1 MMPTTDAS
9 NPVTS
14 SVTTGAGQASTSQQN
29 PQSMDFDF
37 DLDFSDTTQNPVSDS
52 TGVDQDVQSSEPIG
66 GQNSEET
73 ATPDAHSDLD
83 FSLDLPDSYTG
94 DASENVS
101 SVENV
106 EDSQVVDQVSPVEE
120 PVVESQPVVSEPDF
134 GSLLNE
140 EQSPEPVSSEP
151 VQAPAE
157 SALENDLEPVEEVAT
172 FQSEEQ
178 PVGGDEEA
186 LESEEP
192 SNQLT
197 SEVVA
202 EPIAEVDEE
211 PSEGLS
217 DGESDLEFSPEDF
230 EDDTL
235 PMAEEDSFS
244 EDDEETTPVFENEIT
259 PEASGSMFSSEDA
272 PVEETTP
279 EMQENSDFTLENQT
293 ESSAFSSPYEGENAQ
308 AEVQSFQPSEEVQVE
323 STIDPFEAMKV
334 SLEPENTV
342 ETQSSIQM
350 SSENTAPMM
359 ENALHEEMPTV
370 KNESYEAQ
378 TPVAPL
384 VQNVDIPSQSLDT
397 AMQTQTEQAQPSAFH
412 QGVSLDTLAA
422 QTPVQEVP
430 QAQESVSEGHVA
442 PQMLSLDEML
452 AQPAAQVSSQQAA
465 PVMDLTSL
473 TVGAQNSTNPLTN
486 PTAYP
491 TVQAAGNDG
500 LMKKVLAGVGGVVL
514 VALAGVMVYIKYPL
528 MFGSGG
534 DAPQQ
539 PTTQSGTLQPQL
551 ALNTS
556 GDQADHF
563 AAGQE
568 GENTDQNSLV
578 SWDVVSN
585 QTTDKTGTEV
595 EVTTPVQEE
604 EVEDVV
610 LGGDEEASPAS
621 GENSVSG
628 LNTVSEQQKKT
639 ENTTLSGDSAPDAL
653 NSVED
658 LVGPVN
664 SNDVLG
670 QEIELYRQKAQ
681 QIADT
686 GRAQNVRMMV
696 KWGTA
701 VAKQV
706 EKIQQELA
714 NGGNMTISEWNQK
727 KAELDIS
734 LAKATNE

>member
-14 SVTTGAGQASTSQQN
+14 SVTTGAGQSPISQQN
-29 PQSMDFDF
+29 AQSMDFDF

-52 TGVDQDVQSSEPIG
+52 TSVDQDIQATGPVSVQTSQEAS
-66 GQNSEET
+66 
-73 ATPDAHSDLD
+73 APDVHSDLD

-106 EDSQVVDQVSPVEE
+106 ESSQVVDQVAPVEVPE
-120 PVVESQPVVSEPDF
+120 VDAHSEVSEPDF

-140 EQSPEPVSSEP
+140 EQSLEPVSSEP
-151 VQAPAE
+151 VEAPVE
-157 SALENDLEPVEEVAT
+157 SALENDLEPVEEATT

-178 PVGGDEEA
+178 PVDVDEES
-186 LESEEP
+186 LESQEAP
-192 SNQLT
+192 NQLT

-211 PSEGLS
+211 ASEELS

-230 EDDTL
+230 EEDAL
-235 PMAEEDSFS
+235 PVTEEDVLS
-244 EDDEETTPVFENEIT
+244 EEHEETTPVFENEIT

-272 PVEETTP
+272 PIQETAAEMEED
-279 EMQENSDFTLENQT
+279 SDFTLENQT
-293 ESSAFSSPYEGENAQ
+293 ESSAFSSPYEGEAAQ
-308 AEVQSFQPSEEVQVE
+308 AEVQSFQPSQEVQVE

-334 SLEPENTV
+334 SLEPENAV
-342 ETQSSIQM
+342 ESQSSIQM
-350 SSENTAPMM
+350 SSENTTPVMG
-359 ENALHEEMPTV
+359 NTLHEEVSTV
-370 KNESYEAQ
+370 NNETYESQ
-378 TPVAPL
+378 TPVAPF
-384 VQNVDIPSQSLDT
+384 VQNVDVPSPTLDT
-397 AMQTQTEQAQPSAFH
+397 SMQTQTEQPQPSAFQ

-422 QTPVQEVP
+422 QTPVQELP
-430 QAQESVSEGHVA
+430 QAQESVSQAHA
-442 PQMLSLDEML
+442 TPQMLSLDEML
-452 AQPAAQVSSQQAA
+452 AQPAVQAPQQAV

-491 TVQAAGNDG
+491 TVQTAGNDG

-528 MFGSGG
+528 MFGSGE
-534 DAPQQ
+534 DTPQQ

-568 GENTDQNSLV
+568 GENTDQDSVTTLNTG
-578 SWDVVSN
+578 DN
-585 QTTDKTGTEV
+585 QTLDGAASEV
-595 EVTTPVQEE
+595 EVTSPIQEE

-610 LGGDEEASPAS
+610 LGDDTQNSQS
-621 GENSVSG
+621 TTGE
-628 LNTVSEQQKKT
+628 SEGQNIPT
-639 ENTTLSGDSAPDAL
+639 PSENTQESSSGNTQVPDAL

>member
-1 MMPTTDAS
+1 MPTTDAS
-9 NPVTS
+9 NPVTP
-14 SVTTGAGQASTSQQN
+14 SVTTGAGQGSISQQN
-29 PQSMDFDF
+29 PQSTDFDF

-52 TGVDQDVQSSEPIG
+52 TSVDQDIQSESVSV
-66 GQNSEET
+66 QNSEET
-73 ATPDAHSDLD
+73 VASDAHSDLD

-106 EDSQVVDQVSPVEE
+106 ESSQVVDQVAPVEVPE
-120 PVVESQPVVSEPDF
+120 VDAHLEVSEPDF

-151 VQAPAE
+151 VEAPAE

-178 PVGGDEEA
+178 PVGGDQEA
-186 LESEEP
+186 LKSQEA
-192 SNQLT
+192 SNELT

-230 EDDTL
+230 EEDTL
-235 PMAEEDSFS
+235 PVAEEDVLS
-244 EDDEETTPVFENEIT
+244 EEHEETTPVFENEIT
-259 PEASGSMFSSEDA
+259 PEGSGSMFSSEDA
-272 PVEETTP
+272 PVQETAA

-293 ESSAFSSPYEGENAQ
+293 ESSAFSSPYEGEAAQ
-308 AEVQSFQPSEEVQVE
+308 AEVQSFQPSEGVQVE

-342 ETQSSIQM
+342 ESQSSIQM
-350 SSENTAPMM
+350 SSENNNPVM

-370 KNESYEAQ
+370 NNETYESQ
-378 TPVAPL
+378 TSVAPF
-384 VQNVDIPSQSLDT
+384 VQNADVPSPTLDT
-397 AMQTQTEQAQPSAFH
+397 SMQTQTEQPQPSAF
-412 QGVSLDTLAA
+412 QQEVSLDTLVA

-430 QAQESVSEGHVA
+430 QVQESFSQA
-442 PQMLSLDEML
+442 QATPQMLSLDEML
-452 AQPAAQVSSQQAA
+452 AQPAAQVPQQAA

-473 TVGAQNSTNPLTN
+473 TVGAQNTINPLTN
-486 PTAYP
+486 PTTYP
-491 TVQAAGNDG
+491 TVQATGNDG
-500 LMKKVLAGVGGVVL
+500 LMKKILAGVGGAVL

-534 DAPQQ
+534 DTPQQ

-578 SWDVVSN
+578 S
-585 QTTDKTGTEV
+585 
-595 EVTTPVQEE
+595 
-604 EVEDVV
+604 
-610 LGGDEEASPAS
+610 
-621 GENSVSG
+621 
-628 LNTVSEQQKKT
+628 
-639 ENTTLSGDSAPDAL
+639 
-653 NSVED
+653 
-658 LVGPVN
+658 
-664 SNDVLG
+664 
-670 QEIELYRQKAQ
+670 
-681 QIADT
+681 
-686 GRAQNVRMMV
+686 
-696 KWGTA
+696 
-701 VAKQV
+701 
-706 EKIQQELA
+706 
-714 NGGNMTISEWNQK
+714 
-727 KAELDIS
+727 
-734 LAKATNE
+734 

>member
-29 PQSMDFDF
+29 TQSMDFDF
-37 DLDFSDTTQNPVSDS
+37 DLDFSDTTQNPVSDAPS
-52 TGVDQDVQSSEPIG
+52 VDQDVQSAQSVDV
-66 GQNSEET
+66 QNSEET
-73 ATPDAHSDLD
+73 ASLDAHSDLD

-94 DASENVS
+94 DASENGPLVQ
-101 SVENV
+101 NV
-106 EDSQVVDQVSPVEE
+106 ESSQVVDQVAPVEVPE
-120 PVVESQPVVSEPDF
+120 VDAHSEVSEPDF

-140 EQSPEPVSSEP
+140 EQSPDPVSSEP
-151 VQAPAE
+151 VEAPAE
-157 SALENDLEPVEEVAT
+157 SALENDLEPVEEAT
-172 FQSEEQ
+172 SFQSEEE
-178 PVGGDEEA
+178 PAGGDQEA
-186 LESEEP
+186 LESQEAP
-192 SNQLT
+192 NQLT

-211 PSEGLS
+211 SSEGLS

-230 EDDTL
+230 EEDTL
-235 PMAEEDSFS
+235 PVAEEDVFS
-244 EDDEETTPVFENEIT
+244 EEHEETTPVFENEIT
-259 PEASGSMFSSEDA
+259 PEGSGSMFSSEA
-272 PVEETTP
+272 SPVEEATP
-279 EMQENSDFTLENQT
+279 EMEENSDFTLENQT

-308 AEVQSFQPSEEVQVE
+308 AEMQSFQPSEEVQVG

-342 ETQSSIQM
+342 ESQSSIQM
-350 SSENTAPMM
+350 SSENTTPMM
-359 ENALHEEMPTV
+359 ENALHEEVSTV
-370 KNESYEAQ
+370 NNETYESQ

-384 VQNVDIPSQSLDT
+384 VQNVDVPSPTLDT
-397 AMQTQTEQAQPSAFH
+397 PMQTQTEQAQPSAFQ
-412 QGVSLDTLAA
+412 QGVSLDTLVA

-430 QAQESVSEGHVA
+430 QVHAVSEGHVA

-452 AQPAAQVSSQQAA
+452 AQPVAQVPQQVA
-465 PVMDLTSL
+465 PVMDLASL
-473 TVGAQNSTNPLTN
+473 TLGAQNSTNPLTN

-500 LMKKVLAGVGGVVL
+500 MMKKILAGVGGVVL

-534 DAPQQ
+534 DTPQQ

-551 ALNTS
+551 ALNSS

-568 GENTDQNSLV
+568 WEDTDQDTVTTLNTGDNQSLDGAA
-578 SWDVVSN
+578 S
-585 QTTDKTGTEV
+585 EV
-595 EVTTPVQEE
+595 EVTSPIQEE

-610 LGGDEEASPAS
+610 LGDDTQNAQNTT
-621 GENSVSG
+621 GE
-628 LNTVSEQQKKT
+628 SEGQNIAT
-639 ENTTLSGDSAPDAL
+639 PSENTQESSNGNTQAPDAL
-653 NSVED
+653 NSVEN

>member
-14 SVTTGAGQASTSQQN
+14 IVTTGAGQSPISQQN
-29 PQSMDFDF
+29 PQSTDFDF
-37 DLDFSDTTQNPVSDS
+37 DLDFSDTTQNPVSDAAS
-52 TGVDQDVQSSEPIG
+52 VDQDVSAVEPVSI
-66 GQNSEET
+66 QTSQET
-73 ATPDAHSDLD
+73 SAPDAHSDLD

-94 DASENVS
+94 DASENGP
-101 SVENV
+101 SVQNV
-106 EDSQVVDQVSPVEE
+106 ESSQIVDQAAPVEVPE
-120 PVVESQPVVSEPDF
+120 VDAHIEVSEPDF

-151 VQAPAE
+151 VEAPAE
-157 SALENDLEPVEEVAT
+157 SALENDLEPVEEATT

-178 PVGGDEEA
+178 PSVSDEES
-186 LESEEP
+186 LESEEAP
-192 SNQLT
+192 NELT

-202 EPIAEVDEE
+202 EPLAEVDEE
-211 PSEGLS
+211 ASEELS

-235 PMAEEDSFS
+235 PMAEEDGFS
-244 EDDEETTPVFENEIT
+244 EDHEETTPVFENEIA
-259 PEASGSMFSSEDA
+259 PEASGSMFSSEA
-272 PVEETTP
+272 SPVEGTTP

-293 ESSAFSSPYEGENAQ
+293 ESSAFSSPYEGEGAHT
-308 AEVQSFQPSEEVQVE
+308 EVQSFQPAEEVQVE

-350 SSENTAPMM
+350 PSENTTPMM
-359 ENALHEEMPTV
+359 ENALHDEMSTV
-370 KNESYEAQ
+370 NNETYESQ
-378 TPVAPL
+378 TSVAPF
-384 VQNVDIPSQSLDT
+384 VQNADVPSQSLDIP
-397 AMQTQTEQAQPSAFH
+397 MQTQAEQAQPSAFQ
-412 QGVSLDTLAA
+412 QGVSLDTLSA

-430 QAQESVSEGHVA
+430 QVHAVSEGHVA

-452 AQPAAQVSSQQAA
+452 AQPAAQVPQQVA

-473 TVGAQNSTNPLTN
+473 TVGAQNTTNPLTN

-500 LMKKVLAGVGGVVL
+500 MMKKILAGVGGVVL

-534 DAPQQ
+534 DTPQQ

-556 GDQADHF
+556 GDQVDHF

-578 SWDVVSN
+578 SWDVVPN
-585 QTTDKTGTEV
+585 QTTDNSGTEV
-595 EVTTPVQEE
+595 EVNTPVQEE

-628 LNTVSEQQKKT
+628 LNTVSQQQKKT

>member
-1 MMPTTDAS
+1 MPTTDAS
-9 NPVTS
+9 NPVTP
-14 SVTTGAGQASTSQQN
+14 SVTTGAGQGPISQQN
-29 PQSMDFDF
+29 PQSTDFDF
-37 DLDFSDTTQNPVSDS
+37 DLDFSDTTQNPVLDVPS
-52 TGVDQDVQSSEPIG
+52 VDQDVQSAQSVG
-66 GQNSEET
+66 VQNSEET
-73 ATPDAHSDLD
+73 ASPDAHSDLD

-94 DASENVS
+94 DASENGPLVQ
-101 SVENV
+101 NV
-106 EDSQVVDQVSPVEE
+106 ESSQVVNQVAPVEAPKVDAHPE
-120 PVVESQPVVSEPDF
+120 VSEPDF
-134 GSLLNE
+134 GSLLND
-140 EQSPEPVSSEP
+140 EQSPDPVSSEP
-151 VQAPAE
+151 VEAPVE
-157 SALENDLEPVEEVAT
+157 SVLEDDLGPVEEATT

-178 PVGGDEEA
+178 PAVADEET
-186 LESEEP
+186 LESEDT

-202 EPIAEVDEE
+202 EPIAEVDQEASEE
-211 PSEGLS
+211 LS

-244 EDDEETTPVFENEIT
+244 QDDEETTPVFENEIAS
-259 PEASGSMFSSEDA
+259 EESGSMFSSEDA
-272 PVEETTP
+272 PVQETTP
-279 EMQENSDFTLENQT
+279 EMEENSDFTLENQT
-293 ESSAFSSPYEGENAQ
+293 ESSAFSSPYEGEAAQ

-350 SSENTAPMM
+350 PSENTTPVM
-359 ENALHEEMPTV
+359 ENALHGEMPTV
-370 KNESYEAQ
+370 HNESYEDQ
-378 TPVAPL
+378 TSVAPL
-384 VQNVDIPSQSLDT
+384 VQNVDTSTQSFDT
-397 AMQTQTEQAQPSAFH
+397 PIQIQAEQAQPSVFQ

-430 QAQESVSEGHVA
+430 QAQESVSQVQA
-442 PQMLSLDEML
+442 TPQMLSLDEML
-452 AQPAAQVSSQQAA
+452 AQPAAQVSQQAA

-491 TVQAAGNDG
+491 TVQATGNDG

-534 DAPQQ
+534 DTPQQ

-568 GENTDQNSLV
+568 GENTDQDTVTTLNTGDNQSLDGAA
-578 SWDVVSN
+578 S
-585 QTTDKTGTEV
+585 EV
-595 EVTTPVQEE
+595 EVTSPIQEE

-610 LGGDEEASPAS
+610 LGDDTQNSQNTT
-621 GENSVSG
+621 GE
-628 LNTVSEQQKKT
+628 SEGQNIAT
-639 ENTTLSGDSAPDAL
+639 PSENTQESSNGNTQAPDAL

>member
-1 MMPTTDAS
+1 MPTTDAS
-9 NPVTS
+9 NPVTP
-14 SVTTGAGQASTSQQN
+14 SVTTGAGQGSISQQN
-29 PQSMDFDF
+29 PQSTDFDF

-52 TGVDQDVQSSEPIG
+52 TSVDQDIQSESVSV
-66 GQNSEET
+66 QNSEET
-73 ATPDAHSDLD
+73 VASDAHSDLD

-94 DASENVS
+94 DASENVP

-106 EDSQVVDQVSPVEE
+106 ESPQVVDQVAPVEVPE
-120 PVVESQPVVSEPDF
+120 VDAHSEVSEPDF

-140 EQSPEPVSSEP
+140 EQSPDPVSSEP
-151 VQAPAE
+151 VEAPVE
-157 SALENDLEPVEEVAT
+157 SALENDLEPIEEAT
-172 FQSEEQ
+172 NFQSEEQ

-235 PMAEEDSFS
+235 PMAEEDAFS
-244 EDDEETTPVFENEIT
+244 EDDEEITPVFENEIT
-259 PEASGSMFSSEDA
+259 PEGSGSMFSSEA
-272 PVEETTP
+272 SPVEEATP
-279 EMQENSDFTLENQT
+279 EMEENSDFTLENQT
-293 ESSAFSSPYEGENAQ
+293 ESPAFSSPYEGETAQ
-308 AEVQSFQPSEEVQVE
+308 AEVQSFQPSEEVQME

-350 SSENTAPMM
+350 SSENTTPVM
-359 ENALHEEMPTV
+359 ENALHEEMSTV
-370 KNESYEAQ
+370 KNESYDAQ

-384 VQNVDIPSQSLDT
+384 VQNVDTSSPTLDT
-397 AMQTQTEQAQPSAFH
+397 PMQTQTEQPQSSAFQ
-412 QGVSLDTLAA
+412 QGVSLDTLVA
-422 QTPVQEVP
+422 QTPVQEISQV
-430 QAQESVSEGHVA
+430 QESVSQA
-442 PQMLSLDEML
+442 QATPQMLSLDEML
-452 AQPAAQVSSQQAA
+452 AQPAAQVPQQAA

-473 TVGAQNSTNPLTN
+473 TVGAQNTINPLTN
-486 PTAYP
+486 PTTYP
-491 TVQAAGNDG
+491 TVQATGNDG
-500 LMKKVLAGVGGVVL
+500 LMKKILAGVGGAVL

-534 DAPQQ
+534 DTPQQ

-578 SWDVVSN
+578 S
-585 QTTDKTGTEV
+585 
-595 EVTTPVQEE
+595 
-604 EVEDVV
+604 
-610 LGGDEEASPAS
+610 
-621 GENSVSG
+621 
-628 LNTVSEQQKKT
+628 
-639 ENTTLSGDSAPDAL
+639 
-653 NSVED
+653 
-658 LVGPVN
+658 
-664 SNDVLG
+664 
-670 QEIELYRQKAQ
+670 
-681 QIADT
+681 
-686 GRAQNVRMMV
+686 
-696 KWGTA
+696 
-701 VAKQV
+701 
-706 EKIQQELA
+706 
-714 NGGNMTISEWNQK
+714 
-727 KAELDIS
+727 
-734 LAKATNE
+734 

>member
-1 MMPTTDAS
+1 
-9 NPVTS
+9 
-14 SVTTGAGQASTSQQN
+14 
-29 PQSMDFDF
+29 
-37 DLDFSDTTQNPVSDS
+37 
-52 TGVDQDVQSSEPIG
+52 
-66 GQNSEET
+66 
-73 ATPDAHSDLD
+73 
-83 FSLDLPDSYTG
+83 
-94 DASENVS
+94 
-101 SVENV
+101 
-106 EDSQVVDQVSPVEE
+106 
-120 PVVESQPVVSEPDF
+120 
-134 GSLLNE
+134 
-140 EQSPEPVSSEP
+140 
-151 VQAPAE
+151 
-157 SALENDLEPVEEVAT
+157 
-172 FQSEEQ
+172 
-178 PVGGDEEA
+178 
-186 LESEEP
+186 
-192 SNQLT
+192 
-197 SEVVA
+197 
-202 EPIAEVDEE
+202 
-211 PSEGLS
+211 
-217 DGESDLEFSPEDF
+217 
-230 EDDTL
+230 
-235 PMAEEDSFS
+235 
-244 EDDEETTPVFENEIT
+244 
-259 PEASGSMFSSEDA
+259 
-272 PVEETTP
+272 
-279 EMQENSDFTLENQT
+279 
-293 ESSAFSSPYEGENAQ
+293 
-308 AEVQSFQPSEEVQVE
+308 
-323 STIDPFEAMKV
+323 MKV

-342 ETQSSIQM
+342 ESQSSIQM
-350 SSENTAPMM
+350 SSENTTPMM

-370 KNESYEAQ
+370 NNETYESQ
-378 TPVAPL
+378 TSVAPF
-384 VQNVDIPSQSLDT
+384 VQNTDIPSQTLDT
-397 AMQTQTEQAQPSAFH
+397 AMQTQTEQAQPSAFQ
-412 QGVSLDTLAA
+412 QGVSLGTLAA

-430 QAQESVSEGHVA
+430 QVHAVSEGHVA

-452 AQPAAQVSSQQAA
+452 AQPVAQVPQQVA
-465 PVMDLTSL
+465 PVMDLASL
-473 TVGAQNSTNPLTN
+473 TLGAQNSTNPLTN

-500 LMKKVLAGVGGVVL
+500 MMKKILAGVGGVVL

-534 DAPQQ
+534 DTPQQ

-551 ALNTS
+551 ALNSS

-568 GENTDQNSLV
+568 WEDTDQDTVTTLNTGDNQSLDGAA
-578 SWDVVSN
+578 S
-585 QTTDKTGTEV
+585 EV
-595 EVTTPVQEE
+595 EVTSPIQEE

-610 LGGDEEASPAS
+610 LGDDTQNAQNTT
-621 GENSVSG
+621 GE
-628 LNTVSEQQKKT
+628 SEGQNIAT
-639 ENTTLSGDSAPDAL
+639 PSENTQESSNGNTQAPDAL

>member
-1 MMPTTDAS
+1 MPTTDAS

-52 TGVDQDVQSSEPIG
+52 TSIDQDLQTVEPVSVQASQEAAS
-66 GQNSEET
+66 
-73 ATPDAHSDLD
+73 PDAHSDLD

-94 DASENVS
+94 DASENGPLAQ
-101 SVENV
+101 NV
-106 EDSQVVDQVSPVEE
+106 ESSQFVDHVAPVEVPE
-120 PVVESQPVVSEPDF
+120 VDAHSEVSEPDF

-140 EQSPEPVSSEP
+140 EQSPDPVSSEP
-151 VQAPAE
+151 VEAPVE
-157 SALENDLEPVEEVAT
+157 SALENDLEPVEEATT

-178 PVGGDEEA
+178 PAVADEEA
-186 LESEEP
+186 LESQEAANE
-192 SNQLT
+192 LT

-211 PSEGLS
+211 ASEELS

-235 PMAEEDSFS
+235 PMAEEESFS

-259 PEASGSMFSSEDA
+259 PEASGSMFSSEA
-272 PVEETTP
+272 TPVEETAAK
-279 EMQENSDFTLENQT
+279 MQENSDFTLENQT
-293 ESSAFSSPYEGENAQ
+293 ESSAFSSPYEGEGAHT
-308 AEVQSFQPSEEVQVE
+308 EVQSFQPAEEFQVE
-323 STIDPFEAMKV
+323 NTIDPFEAMKV

-342 ETQSSIQM
+342 ESQSSIQM
-350 SSENTAPMM
+350 SSENTTPMM

-370 KNESYEAQ
+370 NNESYEVQ
-378 TPVAPL
+378 TPVAPF
-384 VQNVDIPSQSLDT
+384 VQNADVPSQSLDMP
-397 AMQTQTEQAQPSAFH
+397 MQTQTEQTQPSAFQ

-430 QAQESVSEGHVA
+430 QAQAVSEGHVA

-452 AQPAAQVSSQQAA
+452 AQPVAQVPQQVA

-473 TVGAQNSTNPLTN
+473 TVGAQDTTNPLTN

-491 TVQAAGNDG
+491 TVQAAGTDG

-514 VALAGVMVYIKYPL
+514 VAFAGVMVYIKYPL

-568 GENTDQNSLV
+568 GENTDQDTVTTLNTG
-578 SWDVVSN
+578 DN
-585 QTTDKTGTEV
+585 QTTDSAGTEV
-595 EVTTPVQEE
+595 EVNTPVQEE

-610 LGGDEEASPAS
+610 LGGDEEVSPAS

-628 LNTVSEQQKKT
+628 SNTVSQQQQKT

>member
-14 SVTTGAGQASTSQQN
+14 TVTTTTGAGQN

-37 DLDFSDTTQNPVSDS
+37 DLDFSDTTQNPVSEFAS
-52 TGVDQDVQSSEPIG
+52 VDQDVQSAQPVG
-66 GQNSEET
+66 VQNSQET
-73 ATPDAHSDLD
+73 ASPDLHSDLD

-94 DASENVS
+94 DASENGP
-101 SVENV
+101 SVQNV
-106 EDSQVVDQVSPVEE
+106 ESSQVVDQVAPVEVPE
-120 PVVESQPVVSEPDF
+120 VDAHLEFSEPDF

-140 EQSPEPVSSEP
+140 EQSPEPISSEP
-151 VQAPAE
+151 VEAPAD
-157 SALENDLEPVEEVAT
+157 SALESELEPVEGATT
-172 FQSEEQ
+172 FQSEDQ
-178 PVGGDEEA
+178 PVITDEEA
-186 LESEEP
+186 LESQEAANE
-192 SNQLT
+192 LT

-211 PSEGLS
+211 ISEELS

-259 PEASGSMFSSEDA
+259 PEASGSMFSSENA
-272 PVEETTP
+272 PVQETAA
-279 EMQENSDFTLENQT
+279 EMQENPDFTLENQT
-293 ESSAFSSPYEGENAQ
+293 ESSAFSSPYEGEEAHT
-308 AEVQSFQPSEEVQVE
+308 EVQSFQPAEEVQVE

-342 ETQSSIQM
+342 ESQSNIQM
-350 SSENTAPMM
+350 SSENTTPMM

-370 KNESYEAQ
+370 NNESYEAQ

-384 VQNVDIPSQSLDT
+384 VQNVDTSAQSFDT
-397 AMQTQTEQAQPSAFH
+397 PIQMQAEQAQPSAFQ

-430 QAQESVSEGHVA
+430 QAQESVSQA
-442 PQMLSLDEML
+442 QATPQMLSLDEML
-452 AQPAAQVSSQQAA
+452 AQPAAQVPQQAA

-473 TVGAQNSTNPLTN
+473 TVGAQNTTNPLTN

-500 LMKKVLAGVGGVVL
+500 MMKKILAGVGGVVL

-534 DAPQQ
+534 DTPQQ
-539 PTTQSGTLQPQL
+539 PTTQSGALQPQL

-568 GENTDQNSLV
+568 EENTDQNSLV
-578 SWDVVSN
+578 S
-585 QTTDKTGTEV
+585 
-595 EVTTPVQEE
+595 
-604 EVEDVV
+604 
-610 LGGDEEASPAS
+610 
-621 GENSVSG
+621 
-628 LNTVSEQQKKT
+628 
-639 ENTTLSGDSAPDAL
+639 
-653 NSVED
+653 
-658 LVGPVN
+658 
-664 SNDVLG
+664 
-670 QEIELYRQKAQ
+670 
-681 QIADT
+681 
-686 GRAQNVRMMV
+686 
-696 KWGTA
+696 
-701 VAKQV
+701 
-706 EKIQQELA
+706 
-714 NGGNMTISEWNQK
+714 
-727 KAELDIS
+727 
-734 LAKATNE
+734 

>member
-1 MMPTTDAS
+1 MPTTDAS
-9 NPVTS
+9 NPVTP
-14 SVTTGAGQASTSQQN
+14 SVTTGAGQGSISQQN
-29 PQSMDFDF
+29 PQSTDFDF

-52 TGVDQDVQSSEPIG
+52 TSVDQDIQSESVSV
-66 GQNSEET
+66 QNSEET
-73 ATPDAHSDLD
+73 VASDAHSDLD

-106 EDSQVVDQVSPVEE
+106 ESSQVVDQVAPVEVPE
-120 PVVESQPVVSEPDF
+120 VDAHLEVSEPDF

-151 VQAPAE
+151 IEAPAE

-178 PVGGDEEA
+178 PVGGDQEA
-186 LESEEP
+186 LKSQEA
-192 SNQLT
+192 SNELT

-230 EDDTL
+230 EEDTL
-235 PMAEEDSFS
+235 PVAEEDVLS
-244 EDDEETTPVFENEIT
+244 EEHEETTPVFENEIT
-259 PEASGSMFSSEDA
+259 PEGSGSMFSSEDA
-272 PVEETTP
+272 PVQETAA

-293 ESSAFSSPYEGENAQ
+293 ESSAFSSPYEGEAAQ
-308 AEVQSFQPSEEVQVE
+308 AEVQSFQPSEGVQVE

-342 ETQSSIQM
+342 ESQSSIQM
-350 SSENTAPMM
+350 SSENNNPVM

-370 KNESYEAQ
+370 NNETYESQ
-378 TPVAPL
+378 TSVAPF
-384 VQNVDIPSQSLDT
+384 VQNADVPSPTLDT
-397 AMQTQTEQAQPSAFH
+397 SMQTQTEQPQPSAF
-412 QGVSLDTLAA
+412 QQEVSLDTLVA

-430 QAQESVSEGHVA
+430 QVQESFSQA
-442 PQMLSLDEML
+442 QATPQMLSLDEML
-452 AQPAAQVSSQQAA
+452 AQPAAQVPQQAA

-473 TVGAQNSTNPLTN
+473 TVGAQNTINPLTN
-486 PTAYP
+486 PTTYP
-491 TVQAAGNDG
+491 TVQATGNDG
-500 LMKKVLAGVGGVVL
+500 LMKKILAGVGGAVL

-534 DAPQQ
+534 DTPQQ

-578 SWDVVSN
+578 S
-585 QTTDKTGTEV
+585 
-595 EVTTPVQEE
+595 
-604 EVEDVV
+604 
-610 LGGDEEASPAS
+610 
-621 GENSVSG
+621 
-628 LNTVSEQQKKT
+628 
-639 ENTTLSGDSAPDAL
+639 
-653 NSVED
+653 
-658 LVGPVN
+658 
-664 SNDVLG
+664 
-670 QEIELYRQKAQ
+670 
-681 QIADT
+681 
-686 GRAQNVRMMV
+686 
-696 KWGTA
+696 
-701 VAKQV
+701 
-706 EKIQQELA
+706 
-714 NGGNMTISEWNQK
+714 
-727 KAELDIS
+727 
-734 LAKATNE
+734 

>member
-1 MMPTTDAS
+1 MPTTDAS

-14 SVTTGAGQASTSQQN
+14 SVTTGAGQVPISQQN

-37 DLDFSDTTQNPVSDS
+37 DLDFSDTTQNPVSDAAS
-52 TGVDQDVQSSEPIG
+52 VDQDVQSAEPVG
-66 GQNSEET
+66 VQNSDET
-73 ATPDAHSDLD
+73 AAPDAHSDLD

-120 PVVESQPVVSEPDF
+120 SVVESQPVVSEPDF

-140 EQSPEPVSSEP
+140 EQSPDPVSSEP
-151 VQAPAE
+151 VEAPVE
-157 SALENDLEPVEEVAT
+157 SALENDLEPVEEATT

-178 PVGGDEEA
+178 PAVTHEEA
-186 LESEEP
+186 LESQEA
-192 SNQLT
+192 SNELT

-211 PSEGLS
+211 VSEELS

-230 EDDTL
+230 GDDTL

-244 EDDEETTPVFENEIT
+244 EDDETTPVFENEIT
-259 PEASGSMFSSEDA
+259 PEESGSMFSSEDA
-272 PVEETTP
+272 PVEDTAA

-293 ESSAFSSPYEGENAQ
+293 ESSAFSSPYEGEEAHT
-308 AEVQSFQPSEEVQVE
+308 EVQSFQPAEEVQVE
-323 STIDPFEAMKV
+323 NTIDPFEAMKV
-334 SLEPENTV
+334 SLEPENT
-342 ETQSSIQM
+342 EQTQSSVQM

-370 KNESYEAQ
+370 NNESYQAQ
-378 TPVAPL
+378 TSVAPF
-384 VQNVDIPSQSLDT
+384 VQNADVPSQSLDIP
-397 AMQTQTEQAQPSAFH
+397 MQTQAEQAQPSAFQ
-412 QGVSLDTLAA
+412 QGVSLDTLSA

-430 QAQESVSEGHVA
+430 QVQAVSEGHVA

-452 AQPAAQVSSQQAA
+452 AQPAAQVPQQVA

-473 TVGAQNSTNPLTN
+473 TVGAQNTTNPLTN

-500 LMKKVLAGVGGVVL
+500 MMKKILAGVGGVVL

-534 DAPQQ
+534 DTPQQ

-568 GENTDQNSLV
+568 GENTDQDTVTTLNTG
-578 SWDVVSN
+578 DN
-585 QTTDKTGTEV
+585 QTLDGAASEV
-595 EVTTPVQEE
+595 EVTSPIQEE

-610 LGGDEEASPAS
+610 LGDDTQNSQNTT
-621 GENSVSG
+621 GE
-628 LNTVSEQQKKT
+628 SEGQNIAT
-639 ENTTLSGDSAPDAL
+639 PSENTQESSNGNTQAPDAL

>member
-14 SVTTGAGQASTSQQN
+14 SVTTGAGQVPVSQQN
-29 PQSMDFDF
+29 PQSTDFDF
-37 DLDFSDTTQNPVSDS
+37 DLDFSDTTQNPVSDAPS
-52 TGVDQDVQSSEPIG
+52 VDQDVQSAEPVSVQTSQEI
-66 GQNSEET
+66 S
-73 ATPDAHSDLD
+73 APDAHSDLD

-94 DASENVS
+94 DSSENGP
-101 SVENV
+101 SVQNV
-106 EDSQVVDQVSPVEE
+106 EGSQVVDQVSPVEE
-120 PVVESQPVVSEPDF
+120 SVVESQPVVSEPDF

-140 EQSPEPVSSEP
+140 EQSLEPVSSEP
-151 VQAPAE
+151 VEAPVE
-157 SALENDLEPVEEVAT
+157 SALENDLEPVEEAIT
-172 FQSEEQ
+172 FQSEGQ
-178 PVGGDEEA
+178 PVVTDEES
-186 LESEEP
+186 LESQEAANE
-192 SNQLT
+192 LT

-211 PSEGLS
+211 ASEELS

-244 EDDEETTPVFENEIT
+244 KDDEETTPVFENEIT
-259 PEASGSMFSSEDA
+259 PEASGSMFSSESS
-272 PVEETTP
+272 PVEEATS
-279 EMQENSDFTLENQT
+279 EMEEKSDFTLENQN
-293 ESSAFSSPYEGENAQ
+293 ESSAFSSPYEGEVAQ
-308 AEVQSFQPSEEVQVE
+308 AEVQSFQPAEEVQLT
-323 STIDPFEAMKV
+323 SSIDPFEAMKV

-342 ETQSSIQM
+342 ETQPSIQM
-350 SSENTAPMM
+350 SSENTTPMM
-359 ENALHEEMPTV
+359 ENALHDEMSTV
-370 KNESYEAQ
+370 NNETYESQ
-378 TPVAPL
+378 TSVAPFI
-384 VQNVDIPSQSLDT
+384 QNADVPSQSLDIP
-397 AMQTQTEQAQPSAFH
+397 MQTQAEQAQPSAFQ

-430 QAQESVSEGHVA
+430 QVQESVSEGHVA

-452 AQPAAQVSSQQAA
+452 AQPAAQVPQQVA

-473 TVGAQNSTNPLTN
+473 TVGAQDITNPLTN

-491 TVQAAGNDG
+491 TIQAAGNDG
-500 LMKKVLAGVGGVVL
+500 MMKKILAGVGGVVL

-534 DAPQQ
+534 DTPQQ

-568 GENTDQNSLV
+568 GENTDQDTVTTLNTGDNQSLDGAA
-578 SWDVVSN
+578 S
-585 QTTDKTGTEV
+585 EV
-595 EVTTPVQEE
+595 EVTSPIQEE

-610 LGGDEEASPAS
+610 LGDDTQNSQNTT
-621 GENSVSG
+621 GE
-628 LNTVSEQQKKT
+628 SEGQNIAT
-639 ENTTLSGDSAPDAL
+639 PLENTQESSNGNTQAPDAL

>member
-29 PQSMDFDF
+29 TQSMDFDF
-37 DLDFSDTTQNPVSDS
+37 DLDFSDTTQNPVSDAPS
-52 TGVDQDVQSSEPIG
+52 VDQDVQSAQSVDV
-66 GQNSEET
+66 QNSEET
-73 ATPDAHSDLD
+73 ASLDAHSDLD

-94 DASENVS
+94 DASENGPLVQ
-101 SVENV
+101 NV
-106 EDSQVVDQVSPVEE
+106 ESSQVVDQVAPVEVPE
-120 PVVESQPVVSEPDF
+120 VDAHSEVSEPDF

-140 EQSPEPVSSEP
+140 EQSPDPVSSEP
-151 VQAPAE
+151 VEAPVE
-157 SALENDLEPVEEVAT
+157 SALENDLEPVEEATT

-178 PVGGDEEA
+178 PVGVDEEA
-186 LESEEP
+186 LESEDT
-192 SNQLT
+192 SNELT

-202 EPIAEVDEE
+202 EPIAEVNEE
-211 PSEGLS
+211 ASEGLS

-259 PEASGSMFSSEDA
+259 PEASGSMFSSENA
-272 PVEETTP
+272 PVQETAA
-279 EMQENSDFTLENQT
+279 EMQENPDFTLENQT
-293 ESSAFSSPYEGENAQ
+293 ESSAFSSPYEGEEAHT
-308 AEVQSFQPSEEVQVE
+308 EVQSFQPAEEVQVE

-342 ETQSSIQM
+342 ESQSSIQM
-350 SSENTAPMM
+350 SSENTTPVM

-370 KNESYEAQ
+370 KNSSYEPQAS
-378 TPVAPL
+378 VAPL
-384 VQNVDIPSQSLDT
+384 VQNVDTSTQSFDT
-397 AMQTQTEQAQPSAFH
+397 PMQMQVEQTQPSAFQ

-430 QAQESVSEGHVA
+430 QVQESVSQVQA
-442 PQMLSLDEML
+442 TPQMLSLDEML
-452 AQPAAQVSSQQAA
+452 AQPAAQVPQQVA
-465 PVMDLTSL
+465 PVMDLISL

-491 TVQAAGNDG
+491 TVQTAGNDG
-500 LMKKVLAGVGGVVL
+500 LMKKILAGVGGVVL

-534 DAPQQ
+534 DTPQQ

-568 GENTDQNSLV
+568 GENTDQDTVTTLNTGDNQSLDGAA
-578 SWDVVSN
+578 S
-585 QTTDKTGTEV
+585 EV
-595 EVTTPVQEE
+595 EVTSPIQEE

-610 LGGDEEASPAS
+610 LGDDTQNSQNTT
-621 GENSVSG
+621 GE
-628 LNTVSEQQKKT
+628 SEGQNIAMPS
-639 ENTTLSGDSAPDAL
+639 ENTQESSNGNTQAPDAL